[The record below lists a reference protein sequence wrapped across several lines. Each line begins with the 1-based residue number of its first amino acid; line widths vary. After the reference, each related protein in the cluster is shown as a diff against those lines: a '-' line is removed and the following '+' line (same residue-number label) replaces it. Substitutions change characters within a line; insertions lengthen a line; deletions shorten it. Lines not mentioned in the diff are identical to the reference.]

1 MADIIEE
8 ITKERLWN
16 RNYVKVWSANFMLFL
31 SFMLLTPLLPLYLKE
46 QFGAGGGRY
55 LARCCRDIPSP
66 RC

>member
-46 QFGAGGGRY
+46 QFGAGEAAIGAV
-55 LARCCRDIPSP
+55 LS
-66 RC
+66 

>member
-46 QFGAGGGRY
+46 QFGEIGR
-55 LARCCRDIPSP
+55 AHV
-66 RC
+66 